1 MEPEFKRVKKTPS
14 KYNLFI
20 YRNKK
25 PLGYKF
31 LFVRNAGIRVIAN
44 NKVNIEKQLVDDC
57 FL

>member
-25 PLGYKF
+25 YRRKYFNP
-31 LFVRNAGIRVIAN
+31 
-44 NKVNIEKQLVDDC
+44 
-57 FL
+57 